1 MIRLLSALLA
11 LTLVAAP
18 ALAADDGG
26 FGTDRFYDEAPAA
39 LNDPQQGFDPQ
50 AVEPAAGDE
59 TGVDGQ
65 MEDPM
70 GNEAGASTEPSAD
83 DAVEN
88 VAPRATVI
96 DMEPS
101 AE

>member
-11 LTLVAAP
+11 LTFMAAP

-59 TGVDGQ
+59 TGVDTQ
-65 MEDPM
+65 MED
-70 GNEAGASTEPSAD
+70 EAGALAEPSAD

>member
-11 LTLVAAP
+11 LTLVSAP
-18 ALAADDGG
+18 AMAADDGG

-59 TGVDGQ
+59 ADADAQ
-65 MEDPM
+65 MED
-70 GNEAGASTEPSAD
+70 EAGISAQPSDNSAD
-83 DAVEN
+83 EN

>member
-11 LTLVAAP
+11 LTLVSVP
-18 ALAADDGG
+18 AFAADDGG
-26 FGTDRFYDEAPAA
+26 FGTERFYDEAPAA

-50 AVEPAAGDE
+50 AVEPAAGVEADAD
-59 TGVDGQ
+59 VQ
-65 MEDPM
+65 MGD
-70 GNEAGASTEPSAD
+70 EAGAADQPSD
-83 DAVEN
+83 DADTNEN